1 MNPHYAS
8 RREGPPRP
16 TRGSSLSRRWDVSA
30 PICQREYPREAYL
43 PDSAGLDRRIPV
55 HTLHGHGGHSRNHTH
70 CTLQRTHSRLQNLQE
85 STGNLQEPTGSRRPC
100 RRDWRRSY
108 RDHDRHTT
116 AAAAGGAAG
125 TMAALKAADR
135 LRNRN
140 RSCCGTAVVRASSI
154 SGGATTSARK
164 STAPERPSEPP
175 HGHREQRM

>member
-1 MNPHYAS
+1 MI
-8 RREGPPRP
+8 EPRP
-16 TRGSSLSRRWDVSA
+16 VAREAEWDVSA
-30 PICQREYPREAYL
+30 PICQGEYPREAYL
-43 PDSAGLDRRIPV
+43 PDSAGLDRRILV

-125 TMAALKAADR
+125 TMAAPKAADR

-140 RSCCGTAVVRASSI
+140 RSCCGTAVV
-154 SGGATTSARK
+154 SAIR
-164 STAPERPSEPP
+164 SQAVQRPRHATAPPLSGPAS
-175 HGHREQRM
+175 HRTGTVNS

>member
-1 MNPHYAS
+1 MSAAVTAERCPISAGAGLHW
-8 RREGPPRP
+8 
-16 TRGSSLSRRWDVSA
+16 WDVSA

-140 RSCCGTAVVRASSI
+140 RSCCGTAVVSASSI
-154 SGGATTSARK
+154 SGGATASARK